1 MDSNGIIDLT
11 EDEPETGFVHPVGN
25 FTANPHLNHFP
36 PVHNSGRD
44 PFPELHNA
52 FQAGARPQP
61 ADAFNQDTMTREE
74 LAEFM
79 IRPPPAAGYVF
90 NHHHTIVPSI
100 PNLLG
105 HASDYA
111 VPTHRSLDEELFG
124 GDLEDLDP
132 LPGTSPDTI
141 ANLIENI
148 KPDEEVPPE
157 KREQTPRAMCSQL
170 MEHQKLALTWL
181 KKMEEG
187 SNKGGILADEMGLG
201 KTVQALALVVAR
213 PSTDPTCR
221 TTLIIA
227 PVALMRQWEKEIQR
241 HIKDSHRLKVHVYHG
256 TGKNA
261 DFHRL
266 RQFDVVL
273 TTFGTLG
280 SEFKQKETRR
290 EAGFVQQ
297 ENRDPGFRR
306 KAKDKL
312 ALLGPECMWYRII
325 IDEAQCIKN
334 KDTQVSKASAELQ
347 ARHRLVMTGT
357 PMMNSIDEL
366 YPLIR
371 FLQIKPYNDNMR
383 FRQHFSKMIKEDRT
397 REKGMQRVQAL
408 LKSIMLRRQKTS
420 KIDGEEI
427 CKIPPKH
434 THHDSVEFTDDEHE
448 LYKAIEGKTQLRFNK
463 YLKAGTVTKNYAY
476 ILVLLLRLRQAC
488 CHPHLIKDL
497 GVQVSTEGI
506 AEVDLLERAK
516 LLEQDAVGRIK
527 AADGF
532 ECGICMD
539 AVVNP
544 TIFIPC
550 GHDCCGECFQK
561 LVDPAKAIREGNEH
575 NGPSCHICRGPL
587 TSDKITD
594 YRHFCKVFSPEKGIQ
609 VFGDS
614 GDENSQDDGA
624 GSGSELESEESD
636 DDDDDLDGF
645 IVPDDAEDDFEP
657 PVPQKRSSKKHSS
670 KKLKESKK
678 AKGKAPAKP
687 KTTLA
692 QLKQQSMKNKAAK
705 RKYLRRLRKDWITSS
720 KIEKTLQL
728 VSEIRANDPTE
739 KILVFSQFTSLLD
752 LLEVPLDERSVKYQ
766 RYDGSMKMDDRAEAV
781 NRFMDEPD
789 QQLMLISLKAG
800 NAGLNLNKA
809 SQVIILDPFWN
820 PFIEDQAVDRAHRMP
835 QQREVHVHRVL
846 VPETVEDRICEL
858 QNKKRD
864 LITSALDENAGKSIS
879 RLGVSELMYL
889 FGMRERPDD
898 RAN

>member
-1 MDSNGIIDLT
+1 
-11 EDEPETGFVHPVGN
+11 
-25 FTANPHLNHFP
+25 
-36 PVHNSGRD
+36 
-44 PFPELHNA
+44 
-52 FQAGARPQP
+52 
-61 ADAFNQDTMTREE
+61 
-74 LAEFM
+74 
-79 IRPPPAAGYVF
+79 
-90 NHHHTIVPSI
+90 
-100 PNLLG
+100 
-105 HASDYA
+105 
-111 VPTHRSLDEELFG
+111 
-124 GDLEDLDP
+124 
-132 LPGTSPDTI
+132 
-141 ANLIENI
+141 
-148 KPDEEVPPE
+148 
-157 KREQTPRAMCSQL
+157 
-170 MEHQKLALTWL
+170 
-181 KKMEEG
+181 
-187 SNKGGILADEMGLG
+187 MGLG
-201 KTVQALALVVAR
+201 KTVQALALIVAR
-213 PSTDPTCR
+213 PSSDRTCR

-241 HIKDSHRLKVHVYHG
+241 HINDSHRLKVHVYHG
-256 TGKNA
+256 SGKNA
-261 DFHRL
+261 DFNKL

-280 SEFKQKETRR
+280 SEFKQKEKRR
-290 EAGFVQQ
+290 EAEFVQREQ
-297 ENRDPGFRR
+297 RDPAFRR
-306 KAKDKL
+306 KVKDKL
-312 ALLGPECMWYRII
+312 ALIGPECMWYRII

-334 KDTQVSKASAELQ
+334 KNTQVSKASAELQ

-371 FLQIKPYNDNMR
+371 FLQIKPYNDQMR
-383 FRQHFSKMIKEDRT
+383 FSLHFSKMIKEERS

-420 KIDGEEI
+420 TIDGEQI

-434 THHDSVEFTDDEHE
+434 THQDAVEFTDDESE

-506 AEVDLLERAK
+506 DEVDLLERAK
-516 LLEQDAVGRIK
+516 LLEPDAVGRIK
-527 AADGF
+527 AADAF

-544 TIFIPC
+544 TLFIPC

-561 LVDPAKAIREGNEH
+561 LVDPTKAIREGNEN

-587 TSDKITD
+587 SSQKITD
-594 YRHFCKVFSPEKGIQ
+594 YRHFCKVFAPEKGTQ
-609 VFGDS
+609 VFGEEVNE
-614 GDENSQDDGA
+614 DEGA
-624 GSGSELESEESD
+624 GSESESESESADSDD

-645 IVPDDAEDDFEP
+645 VVPDDVEDDFEP
-657 PVPQKRSSKKHSS
+657 PVPQKSSSEKSKKSKQSS
-670 KKLKESKK
+670 K
-678 AKGKAPAKP
+678 AKGKAPAKT

-692 QLKQQSMKNKAAK
+692 QLKQESLKNKAAK

-728 VSEIRANDPTE
+728 VSEIGANDPTE
-739 KILVFSQFTSLLD
+739 KILIFSQFTSLLD
-752 LLEVPLDERSVKYQ
+752 LLEVPLHERGVKYQ

-781 NRFMDEPD
+781 NRFMDEAD

-846 VPETVEDRICEL
+846 VPQTVEDRICEL
-858 QNKKRD
+858 QDKKRD
-864 LITSALDENAGKSIS
+864 LINSALDENAGKSIS